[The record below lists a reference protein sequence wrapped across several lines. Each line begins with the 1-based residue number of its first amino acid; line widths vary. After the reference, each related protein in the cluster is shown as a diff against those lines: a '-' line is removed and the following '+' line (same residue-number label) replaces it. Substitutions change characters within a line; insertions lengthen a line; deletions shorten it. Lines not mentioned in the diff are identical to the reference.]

1 MNNLQKLIK
10 LRGLSASAI
19 AERIGAGYHI
29 TQKTIKGVRQ
39 TYHIQASVARLL
51 GLTYDEA
58 WGDSADHVLRELIR
72 REVKKLSKEEGKKQ
86 LRRWLQDGNVPKK
99 RAAGNA

>member
-29 TQKTIKGVRQ
+29 TQKTIKGVRH

-58 WGDSADHVLRELIR
+58 WGDSADQVLRALIR

-86 LRRWLQDGNVPKK
+86 LRRWLQDVNVPKK
-99 RAAGNA
+99 LATGNA